1 MTRVDLI
8 RHGEPVGGRRYRGQI
23 DDPLSERGWRQMEEA
38 LTGEIQWQAVVTSP
52 LCRCRDF
59 AARYA
64 ETHAL
69 ALHVEPRF
77 MEIGFGAWE
86 GRGHEEI
93 RQQDPHG
100 IANFLR
106 DPVRFRPPDAEPL
119 DRFAARV
126 SAAWQALL
134 TAFAGRHVLVVAHAG
149 VIRAVTAEVLGM
161 PPAHMFRLQV
171 DNAAVSR
178 IRITTE
184 GLPRL
189 LLHNG
194 GSASSWPC

>member
-1 MTRVDLI
+1 MHCVTRVDLI

-38 LTGEIQWQAVVTSP
+38 LAGECRWQAVVTSP
-52 LCRCRDF
+52 LSRCREF

-64 ETHAL
+64 ETHCLSL
-69 ALHVEPRF
+69 AVEERF

-86 GRGHEEI
+86 GRGHDEI
-93 RQQDPHG
+93 RRLDPQG
-100 IANFLR
+100 IANFLQ
-106 DPVRFRPPDAEPL
+106 DPVRYRPPDAEPL

-126 SAAWQALL
+126 RAAWQDLL
-134 TAFAGRHVLVVAHAG
+134 ASYAGRHVLVVAHAG
-149 VIRAVTAEVLGM
+149 VIRALTAEVLGM
-161 PPAHMFRLQV
+161 PFEHMFRLQV
-171 DNAAVSR
+171 DNAAINR
-178 IRITTE
+178 ILITAE

-194 GSASSWPC
+194 RLA